1 MNVEDSRQMMGLL
14 KLLGCNQV
22 DDVYQADIVILNTC
36 SIRAKAEHKIY
47 SELGR
52 LKRLKED
59 KDLIICVAGCV
70 AEQEEKSIIKRFP
83 FVDIVMGPD
92 QVGFLPELVTSCL
105 KDRDTPPK
113 KTYRKT
119 GFQLK
124 DDYQFLHVM
133 PEQKEVS
140 VKAFVNIQ
148 KGCDNFC
155 AYCIVPH
162 VRGRE
167 ASRPSTQIIDEI
179 KSLTQLG
186 VREVTLLGQ
195 NVNSY
200 GLKENND
207 ITFAQLLERIA
218 SQTELKRLRFATSHP
233 RDVSDALIEQ
243 FASNPILAPHFH
255 LPLQSGSDRILKLM
269 NRGYTRK
276 HYLTIVEKLK
286 KQNSHLCF
294 STDLIVGFPS
304 ETNQEFEDTL
314 SVMKDVNFVQT
325 YSFIYSPR
333 PHTSAARM
341 PDDVLLKEKQ
351 MRLKRLQDLDSEI
364 TLKQNHSDVGTVRYV
379 LVEAVQQENQKPF
392 MGRTEHNKIVH
403 FTSKNVYHPG
413 DFARV
418 TISQANPHSLF
429 GE

>member
-14 KLLGCNQV
+14 KQLGCDQV
-22 DDVYQADIVILNTC
+22 DDVYHADIVILNTC
-36 SIRAKAEHKIY
+36 SIRSKAEHKIY

-70 AEQEEKSIIKRFP
+70 AQQEEKSLLKRFP
-83 FVDIVMGPD
+83 FVDIIMGPD
-92 QVGFLPELVTSCL
+92 QVNFLPELMTACL
-105 KDRDTPPK
+105 KSRGSEDK

-124 DDYQFLHVM
+124 EDYQFLHVM

-167 ASRPSTQIIDEI
+167 ASRPSDQIIEEI
-179 KSLTQLG
+179 KALTQLG
-186 VREVTLLGQ
+186 VCEVTLLGQ

-207 ITFAQLLERIA
+207 ISFAQLLERIA

-233 RDVSDALIEQ
+233 RDVSDALMEQ
-243 FASNPILAPHFH
+243 FASNPILAPQFH

-276 HYLTIVEKLK
+276 HYLGIVEKLK
-286 KQNSHLCF
+286 KQNSQLCF

-304 ETNQEFEDTL
+304 ETDQEFEDTL
-314 SVMKDVNFVQT
+314 SVMREVKFVQT

-333 PHTSAARM
+333 PHTSAASM
-341 PDDVLLKEKQ
+341 PDDVTLEEKKI
-351 MRLKRLQDLDSEI
+351 RLKKLQDLDNEI
-364 TLKQNHSDVGTVRYV
+364 TLKQNHFDVGVVRHV
-379 LVEAVQQENQKPF
+379 LVEAVQSENEKPF
-392 MGRTEHNKIVH
+392 MGRTEHNKVVH

-413 DFARV
+413 DFAKV